1 MLDKRIEDNFVAIL
15 EEELIPA
22 MGCTEPIA
30 LAYASAKA
38 RQVLGSAPE
47 KITAECSGNMIK
59 NVRCVSI
66 PNSDGM
72 IGIEAACALGALAG
86 DADRCME
93 VLEAVD
99 DEGREKA
106 RQFVDAKSCR
116 VEFLDSE
123 IPLHF
128 IIRMMAGTDNVMV
141 EVRHSHTN
149 IVKIEKNGTV
159 LLKKIGMEQEKGQL
173 ADRSDLT
180 IDNIKKFADSVD
192 LGRIRHLFDRQ
203 IQYNMDI
210 AYEGMSGNYGLG
222 LGRMIRETYAESVV
236 TRMKAYA
243 CAASEARMGGCDM
256 PVIINSG
263 SGNQGIASSVP
274 VIVYARENNISSQR
288 LYRAL
293 AFSSLIT
300 TYQKE
305 FIGKLS
311 AFCGAVS
318 ASCASAAAITYLAGG
333 TTRQIKDTIDNTLA
347 NIPGIICDGAK
358 ISCAAKI
365 ASSLDAAMMGHYLSM
380 QGKAYEAYTG
390 ILKEDAEETISCVGY
405 IGKVG
410 MHQTDKEIIKMM
422 LSEEPNAEAAET
434 SASEASEAY
443 AYVDGSYN
451 VNTKVYGYG
460 GFLMHE
466 GGKEILMGNG
476 SDEEMALMRNVAGEI
491 SGSIAAVKKAIELGI
506 KELTIYYDYAGIEHW
521 ALGTWKRNK
530 TGTKAYYEYMQSV
543 KDKIALKFVKVT
555 GHSGIEGNEEAD
567 SLAKQAVGIK

>member
-1 MLDKRIEDNFVAIL
+1 MDKYINDNFIKIL

-30 LAYASAKA
+30 LAYASA
-38 RQVLGSAPE
+38 RCMEVLGCMPE
-47 KITAECSGNMIK
+47 RINAYCSGNMIK

-66 PNSDGM
+66 PNSHGM

-86 DADRCME
+86 DASKCME

-99 DEGREKA
+99 DEGRSAAE
-106 RQFVDAKSCR
+106 QFVNDKNCH
-116 VEFLDSE
+116 VEYLDSE

-128 IIRMMAGTDNVMV
+128 IIEMKAGEESASV

-149 IVKIEKNGTV
+149 IYSIRKNGEV
-159 LLKKIGMEQEKGQL
+159 LKMASETLKNDAQGIF
-173 ADRSDLT
+173 ADRSQLS
-180 IDNIKKFADSVD
+180 IENIKQFADEVELSKV
-192 LGRIRHLFDRQ
+192 RHLFDRQ

-222 LGRMIRETYAESVV
+222 LGRVIRETYAESVV

-274 VIVYARENNISSQR
+274 VIVYARENNIQSER

-293 AFSSLIT
+293 VFSSLLT
-300 TYQKE
+300 TFQKE

-333 TTRQIKDTIDNTLA
+333 TIKQIKDTIDNTLA

-365 ASSLDAAMMGHYLSM
+365 ASSLDAAMMGHYLAM
-380 QGKAYEAYTG
+380 KGKAYEAYTG
-390 ILKEDAEETISCVGY
+390 ILKEEAGETISCVGY

-422 LSEEPNAEAAET
+422 LEE
-434 SASEASEAY
+434 
-443 AYVDGSYN
+443 
-451 VNTKVYGYG
+451 
-460 GFLMHE
+460 
-466 GGKEILMGNG
+466 
-476 SDEEMALMRNVAGEI
+476 
-491 SGSIAAVKKAIELGI
+491 
-506 KELTIYYDYAGIEHW
+506 
-521 ALGTWKRNK
+521 
-530 TGTKAYYEYMQSV
+530 
-543 KDKIALKFVKVT
+543 
-555 GHSGIEGNEEAD
+555 
-567 SLAKQAVGIK
+567 

>member
-1 MLDKRIEDNFVAIL
+1 MDKNIQDNFIKIL

-30 LAYASAKA
+30 LAYASARCKE
-38 RQVLGSAPE
+38 VLGEAPE
-47 KITAECSGNMIK
+47 HIDAYCSGNMIK

-66 PNSDGM
+66 PNSQGM

-86 DADRCME
+86 DASKCME
-93 VLEAVD
+93 VLESVD
-99 DEGREKA
+99 DAGRKVAE
-106 RQFVDAKSCR
+106 QFVNDKKCH

-128 IIRMMAGTDNVMV
+128 IIEMKAGDNTASV

-149 IVKIEKNGTV
+149 ISCIKKNGAV
-159 LLKKIGMEQEKGQL
+159 LENVSGAVSGAGNANTDSQENSIAYAERSQL
-173 ADRSDLT
+173 S
-180 IDNIKKFADSVD
+180 IENIKQFADEVD
-192 LGRIRHLFDRQ
+192 IAGIRHLFDRQ

-222 LGRMIRETYAESVV
+222 LGRVIRETYAESVV

-274 VIVYARENNISSQR
+274 VIVYARENNIQSEK

-293 AFSSLIT
+293 VFSSLLT
-300 TYQKE
+300 TFQKE

-333 TTRQIKDTIDNTLA
+333 TIKQIKDTIDNTLA

-365 ASSLDAAMMGHYLSM
+365 ASSLDAAMMGHYLAM
-380 QGKAYEAYTG
+380 KGKAYEAYTG
-390 ILKEDAEETISCVGY
+390 ILKEEAGETISCVGY

-422 LSEEPNAEAAET
+422 LEE
-434 SASEASEAY
+434 
-443 AYVDGSYN
+443 
-451 VNTKVYGYG
+451 K
-460 GFLMHE
+460 
-466 GGKEILMGNG
+466 
-476 SDEEMALMRNVAGEI
+476 
-491 SGSIAAVKKAIELGI
+491 
-506 KELTIYYDYAGIEHW
+506 
-521 ALGTWKRNK
+521 
-530 TGTKAYYEYMQSV
+530 
-543 KDKIALKFVKVT
+543 
-555 GHSGIEGNEEAD
+555 
-567 SLAKQAVGIK
+567 